1 MTSQHQGQPAGSGAP
16 PPTAS
21 DLAGSLLGLFADRS
35 PSLDGMTVTI
45 PPDWTSWQGRHGG
58 LIAGMAVEVA
68 AALHPDTAVKVVTAR
83 FARQVGDSPFAFRV
97 STGRA
102 GRIVRT
108 VEVTASQSDVEVMAA
123 TVTLA
128 AGTADEA
135 AAWFSTP
142 PPPSLP
148 PDRCPGFEFDRRFL
162 PVGGHL
168 DIRPCGGCFPLTAA
182 AQPWMLAWVS
192 IIPEVAIG
200 PGAAVLMCDLAP
212 GVYPLLSAP
221 VAAPTVEMTVHL
233 CADLSAAPGTAPA
246 LASQRNSATS
256 GSWSVDD
263 TSIWDA
269 SGRLVAQARQLRRI
283 IGGLAAG

>member
-1 MTSQHQGQPAGSGAP
+1 M
-16 PPTAS
+16 
-21 DLAGSLLGLFADRS
+21 
-35 PSLDGMTVTI
+35 
-45 PPDWTSWQGRHGG
+45 
-58 LIAGMAVEVA
+58 
-68 AALHPDTAVKVVTAR
+68 HPDAAVKVVTAR
-83 FARQVGDSPFAFRV
+83 FARQLDDSTFEFRV
-97 STGRA
+97 TMARA

-108 VEVTASQSDVEVMAA
+108 VGVTASQADTEVMAA
-123 TVTLA
+123 SVTLA
-128 AGTADEA
+128 VGPADEA
-135 AAWFSTP
+135 AGWFSAP
-142 PPPSLP
+142 PPASLP

-182 AQPWMLAWVS
+182 TEPWMLAWVS
-192 IIPEVAIG
+192 IVPDVAIG

-221 VAAPTVEMTVHL
+221 VAAPTIEMTVHL
-233 CADLSAAPGTAPA
+233 CADLGAAPGRAPA

-283 IGGLAAG
+283 IGGLAADRDR